1 MFGKVVA
8 VWDPDTEVH
17 PSVERLRTTLKT
29 ASGSGLRRGT
39 EVGPLQALG
48 RRLASLTDSLGE
60 IGLATVFL
68 AMVGGFIYW
77 LVLFFRASTGG
88 G

>member
-1 MFGKVVA
+1 

-29 ASGSGLRRGT
+29 ASGGGLRRGT
-39 EVGPLQALG
+39 EAGPLQALG
-48 RRLASLTDSLGE
+48 RRLASLTDSLAE
-60 IGLATVFL
+60 IGLAALFL

-77 LVLFFRASTGG
+77 LILFFRASTGG